1 MLDCLGLQR
10 TYWNAFCNGHR
21 PISGLIRHKE
31 RRDWLAEF
39 LGVPPITLRI
49 WAGDIGED
57 EPPFDWPRPLW
68 LEMERARK
76 DIRFNVLTPKS
87 KAEFDKLPANIK
99 LLMVTMYRTIT
110 EHDLSDQKRLCD
122 VSPPSNPCR
131 PIRPAN
137 RKGPRLRGPFLL
149 WRLRILVVHG
159 TERRAVLHQRHNRP
173 GKQAF
178 HSRALCV
185 DTILDLLMMD
195 PEEQL

>member
-1 MLDCLGLQR
+1 MEATLSKKQQPAAASGKANRRRHQGTTRRNDDPPSQIEGYELLKRIRGRLNELGGDAEQQMLDCLGLQR

-57 EPPFDWPRPLW
+57 ELHSTGQDALW

-110 EHDLSDQKRLCD
+110 EHDLSDQKRAL
-122 VSPPSNPCR
+122 R
-131 PIRPAN
+131 RKPAVES
-137 RKGPRLRGPFLL
+137 L
-149 WRLRILVVHG
+149 
-159 TERRAVLHQRHNRP
+159 
-173 GKQAF
+173 
-178 HSRALCV
+178 
-185 DTILDLLMMD
+185 
-195 PEEQL
+195 

>member
-1 MLDCLGLQR
+1 MEATLFQKQQPQHPARPTAGATKAQPVEMTTPPSQIEGCELLKRIRGRLNELGGDAEQQMLDCLGLQR

-57 EPPFDWPRPLW
+57 ELHSTGQDALW

-110 EHDLSDQKRLCD
+110 EHDLSDQKKALR
-122 VSPPSNPCR
+122 R
-131 PIRPAN
+131 KPAVES
-137 RKGPRLRGPFLL
+137 L
-149 WRLRILVVHG
+149 
-159 TERRAVLHQRHNRP
+159 
-173 GKQAF
+173 
-178 HSRALCV
+178 
-185 DTILDLLMMD
+185 
-195 PEEQL
+195 